1 MMLMERK
8 AREGLP
14 GAANNRR
21 KWLSAMCGWGV
32 KKKIST
38 KFAVNPARDAEREKY
53 ATDGFYTWTI
63 ADIRQFEER
72 YPIGTKPRLA
82 FALLLFAGLRRSDMV
97 QLGRQHVRDGWIRF
111 VPRKTRHVSKAMSEK
126 PLLPALAE
134 VIAGSPRGPLTF
146 LVTDQGK
153 VGKPFTANGFGNKMR
168 EWCDT
173 AGLPECT
180 AHGLRKVAAML
191 AAENGAT
198 TKQLMALFDWLS
210 PQMAEIYTR
219 KAEKK
224 RLAGATMSL
233 INLDR
238 EESV

>member
-153 VGKPFTANGFGNKMR
+153 VGKPFTR
-168 EWCDT
+168 T
-173 AGLPECT
+173 ASATKCGS
-180 AHGLRKVAAML
+180 
-191 AAENGAT
+191 GAT
-198 TKQLMALFDWLS
+198 QPGSPNALPMGCEKSLQCSRPKMVQRLS
-210 PQMAEIYTR
+210 SLWR
-219 KAEKK
+219 
-224 RLAGATMSL
+224 SL
-233 INLDR
+233 IGYRHRWRKFILGRQRKNASRARLCR
-238 EESV
+238 